1 MNKFMKTTIII
12 GGQYGSEGKG
22 KTALYFAK
30 KQNADV
36 VVRSGGINSGHT
48 VEGLVFNNFPG
59 ASLSGAISIISAG
72 SFIDPIKVLQE
83 IKNIPGKVFIDPKAV
98 CIDRTDITFELNNF
112 KSISSTCSGT
122 GAALINKLL
131 RSNRIIFAR
140 EIKSLKPYIAD
151 TIDIMYSA
159 KRLIIEGTQ
168 GFGLSIHHSPHYP
181 YVTSRDTT
189 AASYLSEIGISPLTV
204 DTIVLVCR
212 TKAIRVAGNSGPLEE
227 EISWTELNRPEEY
240 TTVTKRVR
248 RVGGFQYEL
257 VNRAI
262 KINQPTHLVL
272 NHCDYIS
279 LKELNELNDQYNFS
293 LFGFGPLIKDFVE
306 SNL

>member
-1 MNKFMKTTIII
+1 MKSTIIV

-30 KQNADV
+30 IQNADV
-36 VVRSGGINSGHT
+36 VVRSGGTNSGHT

-72 SFIDPIKVLQE
+72 SFIDPVQVLQE

-98 CIDRTDITFELNNF
+98 IISYNN
-112 KSISSTCSGT
+112 KDTENSRLQNISSTCSGS
-122 GAALINKLL
+122 GAALIDKIW
-131 RSNRIIFAR
+131 RTSKIIFAE
-140 EIKSLKPYIAD
+140 EIKELKPYIAD

-168 GFGLSIHHSPHYP
+168 GFGLSLHHSPHYP

-189 AASYLSEIGISPLTV
+189 AASYLSEIGISPLIV

-212 TKAIRVAGNSGPLEE
+212 TKAIRVAGTSGPLEE
-227 EISWTELNRPEEY
+227 ETSWKDLNLKEEY
-240 TTVTKRVR
+240 TTVTKKIR
-248 RVGGFQYEL
+248 RVGGFQKDL
-257 VNRAI
+257 VDRAI
-262 KINQPTHLVL
+262 MINQPTHLVL

-279 LKELNELNDQYNFS
+279 VSELKSLNSAYNFD
-293 LFGFGPLIKDFVE
+293 LFGFGPSINNFKGA
-306 SNL
+306 

>member
-1 MNKFMKTTIII
+1 MKTTIIV

-48 VEGLVFNNFPG
+48 VEGLVFNNPPG

-98 CIDRTDITFELNNF
+98 RISYNNKDIETKKLQN
-112 KSISSTCSGT
+112 ISSTCSGS
-122 GAALINKLL
+122 GAALIDKIWRGRNV
-131 RSNRIIFAR
+131 IFAE
-140 EIKSLKPYIAD
+140 EIKELKPYIAD

-159 KRLIIEGTQ
+159 KRLIVEGTQ
-168 GFGLSIHHSPHYP
+168 GFGLSLHHSPNYP

-227 EISWTELNRPEEY
+227 ETSWKELNLPEEY
-240 TTVTKRVR
+240 TTVTKKVR
-248 RVGGFQYEL
+248 RVGGFQYDL

-279 LKELNELNDQYNFS
+279 LKELNKLNNQYNFS
-293 LFGFGPLIKDFVE
+293 LFGFGTSIKDFVE
-306 SNL
+306 NTL

>member
-1 MNKFMKTTIII
+1 MKTTIIV

-22 KTALYFAK
+22 KAALYFAK
-30 KQNADV
+30 KQNANV

-59 ASLSGAISIISAG
+59 SSLSGAISIISAG
-72 SFIDPIKVLQE
+72 SLIDPIKVLQE

-98 CIDRTDITFELNNF
+98 RVSYNN
-112 KSISSTCSGT
+112 KDAESNKLQNISSTCSGS
-122 GAALINKLL
+122 GAALIDKIW
-131 RSNRIIFAR
+131 RSGNIIFAE
-140 EIKSLKPYIAD
+140 EIKELKPYIAD

-168 GFGLSIHHSPHYP
+168 GFGLSLHHSPHYP

-227 EISWTELNRPEEY
+227 ETSWHELNQPEEY

-279 LKELNELNDQYNFS
+279 LKELNKLNNQYNFN
-293 LFGFGPLIKDFVE
+293 LFGYGPSIKDFVE
-306 SNL
+306 NTL

>member
-1 MNKFMKTTIII
+1 MKTTIIV

-22 KTALYFAK
+22 KAALYFAK
-30 KQNADV
+30 KQNANV

-59 ASLSGAISIISAG
+59 SSLSGAISIISAG
-72 SFIDPIKVLQE
+72 SLIDPIKVLQE

-98 CIDRTDITFELNNF
+98 RVSYNN
-112 KSISSTCSGT
+112 KDAESNKLQNISSTCSGS
-122 GAALINKLL
+122 GAALIDKIW
-131 RSNRIIFAR
+131 RSGNIIFAE
-140 EIKSLKPYIAD
+140 EIKELKPYIAD

-168 GFGLSIHHSPHYP
+168 GFGLSLHHSPHYP

-227 EISWTELNRPEEY
+227 ETSWHELNQPEEY

-279 LKELNELNDQYNFS
+279 LKELNKLNNQYNFN
-293 LFGFGPLIKDFVE
+293 LFGYGPSIKDFVE
-306 SNL
+306 NTLWKN